1 MPGRPRKPTAVKK
14 LQGTLQKCRTNSNE
28 PQPEFKLCKV
38 APPSHL
44 NPRAQDAWR
53 FALSQAPE
61 ELLTTLD
68 FSTFEM
74 WCDTY
79 SRIVEVE
86 QILNR
91 EGMMVVDDKGNSK
104 LHPLAQQLNNL
115 KQILRMYITE
125 LGFSPASRSKVNLN
139 KKTED
144 KNPFID
150 L

>member
-1 MPGRPRKPTAVKK
+1 
-14 LQGTLQKCRTNSNE
+14 
-28 PQPEFKLCKV
+28 
-38 APPSHL
+38 
-44 NPRAQDAWR
+44 
-53 FALSQAPE
+53 
-61 ELLTTLD
+61 
-68 FSTFEM
+68 
-74 WCDTY
+74 
-79 SRIVEVE
+79 
-86 QILNR
+86 
-91 EGMMVVDDKGNSK
+91 MVVDDKGNSK